1 MSDIR
6 EIIDAAY
13 NDTKYGQW
21 KNREM
26 FDNLPDDEK
35 VLADNLLD
43 TFDKVGAYD
52 ETENIWVTFMPESE
66 NEDSGIGVKCE
77 NCVFFASENAC
88 VILAQTIEPGGR
100 CRFVTIPPGYVG
112 E

>member
-6 EIIDAAY
+6 AIVDEEYDVAAY
-13 NDTKYGQW
+13 GEW
-21 KNREM
+21 ANREM
-26 FDNLPDDEK
+26 FDNLPEDEK
-35 VLADNLLD
+35 VLADNLLA
-43 TFDKVGAYD
+43 TFDEVGPYD

-66 NEDSGIGVKCE
+66 NEDAEIGVKCE
-77 NCVFFASENAC
+77 NCAFYGSEDSC

-100 CRFVTIPPGYVG
+100 CRFVTIPPGIVG